1 MCVHTRPSV
10 SRPHTHLQRADTFTT
25 GQLSRPQEVLH
36 QCMNDGE
43 REVEIEVFL
52 PTETRLFF
60 FSKFCLFLAVFLVVS
75 QTVVP
80 PHTVLLMFLA
90 LIYFRNLQQCT

>member
-25 GQLSRPQEVLH
+25 GQLSRPQEVLN

-60 FSKFCLFLAVFLVVS
+60 FLNSVFFCGSCFSDCGSSSHCALDVSGVNLF
-75 QTVVP
+75 
-80 PHTVLLMFLA
+80 
-90 LIYFRNLQQCT
+90 